1 MRRSGFCHAVP
12 YQFCCSCR
20 CTMRPAC
27 HVECQFARPGMRAR
41 STSRGGSPWAGNVR
55 AAGKQTQ
62 AGARRQAGVCER
74 IQRASTEFLAV
85 SRRVTRACP
94 SSSPVKN
101 LIPSFPCVCVC
112 VCVCVVIS
120 VHENDSCRLQLA
132 WRVNHQGL
140 PILPPIPA
148 PRRRLQPPGCSPT
161 RVLSASVLSHNMLRV
176 EGSACVL
183 ARLQR
188 ARRGCQSGGSEWLR
202 VLRVHRE
209 KCSEYIERSLRPP
222 WLMEQSV
229 GVLRR
234 MS

>member
-1 MRRSGFCHAVP
+1 MGGHCVCVCER
-12 YQFCCSCR
+12 
-20 CTMRPAC
+20 
-27 HVECQFARPGMRAR
+27 RAR
-41 STSRGGSPWAGNVR
+41 GTWVVGHRHGR
-55 AAGKQTQ
+55 
-62 AGARRQAGVCER
+62 AGARRQADVCER
-74 IQRASTEFLAV
+74 IHRASTEFLAV

-101 LIPSFPCVCVC
+101 LIPSFPCVC

-209 KCSEYIERSLRPP
+209 KPP
-222 WLMEQSV
+222 SAVADGAECRCAQEDVLSEQSV